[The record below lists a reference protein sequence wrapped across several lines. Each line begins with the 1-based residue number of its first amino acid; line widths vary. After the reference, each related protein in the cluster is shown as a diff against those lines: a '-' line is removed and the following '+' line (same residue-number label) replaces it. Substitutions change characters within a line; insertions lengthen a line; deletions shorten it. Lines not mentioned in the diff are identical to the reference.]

1 MPRKPAAAQPALFPT
16 KAPRKGRVELAVDRA
31 VAAAQRDKAIGAVD
45 AGIVALAR
53 TLARSLDGAAGAD
66 DRWVTARLAGELR
79 ETLARLRLD
88 PTSRGAGRGELAGF
102 LADLGRPDPPAAGH
116 TAVGDPA

>member
-1 MPRKPAAAQPALFPT
+1 VARRPAGDQPPLFAT
-16 KAPRKGRVELAVDRA
+16 KTPRKGRVEQAVDRA
-31 VAAAQRDKAIGAVD
+31 VRAAQADKAIGALD
-45 AGIVALAR
+45 AGLVALAR

-88 PTSRGAGRGELAGF
+88 PTARGAHRGELAGF
-102 LADLGRPDPPAAGH
+102 LADLARPDPPDPGR
-116 TAVGDPA
+116 TAVGDTS